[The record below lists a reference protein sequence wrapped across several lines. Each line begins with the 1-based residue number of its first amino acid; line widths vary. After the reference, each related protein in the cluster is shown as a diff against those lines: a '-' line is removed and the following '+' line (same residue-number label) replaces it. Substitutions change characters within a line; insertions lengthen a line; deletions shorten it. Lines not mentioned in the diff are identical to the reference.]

1 MDLAKPSSQ
10 SEGGATHTSQNEI
23 ETNQQQPAM
32 QNSENQQSS
41 LPPRAAAGGPL
52 QADIPSNDNTTS
64 NPEKQGKL
72 YKFITNS
79 TLAIKI
85 LRTPFPHIFS

>member
-1 MDLAKPSSQ
+1 MDLAKSSSQ

-23 ETNQQQPAM
+23 KTNQQQPAM
-32 QNSENQQSS
+32 QNSENQQSA
-41 LPPRAAAGGPL
+41 LPPGAAAGGP
-52 QADIPSNDNTTS
+52 QPADIPSNDNTTS

-85 LRTPFPHIFS
+85 LRNPFPHIFS